1 MQNTLQKIG
10 CLGPQGSYSQLAAMK
25 FCDNCEILLF
35 GSFPAV
41 VSALISGEI
50 DFAVL
55 PIENSIQG
63 GVLQNLDLLDGQE
76 IFAVKECVLPI
87 DHRLVTRG
95 HVPYERIKCVYS
107 HEQAIGQCSEFLER
121 NLPAVRRVFTQST
134 AECLEKIG
142 ADSAGIVGGHVRGEG
157 LVLSDENIANE
168 KNNFTRFM
176 LCVKRTDILP
186 QHSDMVF
193 FCAVCAHK
201 PGALAELLRVFE
213 KHGLNLTR
221 IESRP
226 IPQSFGEYR
235 FFIEFAGDIGSVTVS
250 KAILEAESLCMRF
263 RILGAY

>member
-25 FCDNCEILLF
+25 FCDNREILFF

-95 HVPYERIKCVYS
+95 HVP
-107 HEQAIGQCSEFLER
+107 
-121 NLPAVRRVFTQST
+121 
-134 AECLEKIG
+134 
-142 ADSAGIVGGHVRGEG
+142 
-157 LVLSDENIANE
+157 
-168 KNNFTRFM
+168 
-176 LCVKRTDILP
+176 
-186 QHSDMVF
+186 
-193 FCAVCAHK
+193 
-201 PGALAELLRVFE
+201 
-213 KHGLNLTR
+213 
-221 IESRP
+221 
-226 IPQSFGEYR
+226 
-235 FFIEFAGDIGSVTVS
+235 
-250 KAILEAESLCMRF
+250 
-263 RILGAY
+263 